1 MKKSILLIGAL
12 SLGILAFA
20 NQSLI
25 QNTFLPSV
33 ESSTP
38 IKQETKQI
46 TTNNVNTSDQQT
58 DATKEKLVEETVAEK
73 QTEKNEQPKEGN
85 SPAQPKATDQNYA
98 QYDNTRNG
106 WGFSRND
113 KHLPVEV
120 GWVGPVVTKY
130 NGIYIGNTNEKTIYL
145 TFDEGYENGYTKQI
159 LDVLKANNVKAHFFI
174 TGAYLKDQPELVKRM
189 IAEGHIVGNHS
200 VNHPSLP
207 EVSTEQVKQEIQGLE
222 SQLKQVVN
230 YDMYLLRPPRGEW
243 SERTLKI
250 TEDLGYKTVFWS
262 MAYQDWLV
270 DQQKGWQHAHN
281 HVMSNIHNGA
291 VILLHAVSSDNANAL
306 DQIIKDLKSQGY
318 SFSVI
323 KK

>member
-1 MKKSILLIGAL
+1 MKKPIILLVGAF

-20 NQSLI
+20 NQSLL
-25 QNTFLPSV
+25 QDNSVPQV
-33 ESSTP
+33 ESNVIAQQATNDNVEP
-38 IKQETKQI
+38 PAKQNKP
-46 TTNNVNTSDQQT
+46 VNE
-58 DATKEKLVEETVAEK
+58 AVKEPVAEK
-73 QTEKNEQPKEGN
+73 EIKTDKNAEPKEQT
-85 SPAQPKATDQNYA
+85 PPVQPDTDQSYA
-98 QYDNTRNG
+98 QYDNTKHG
-106 WGFSRND
+106 WGFTRND
-113 KHLPVEV
+113 QHQPPSV

-130 NGIYIGNTNEKTIYL
+130 NGFYLGNTNEKTIYL

-159 LDVLKANNVKAHFFI
+159 LDVLKANGVKAHFFI
-174 TGAYLKDQPELVKRM
+174 TAAYLKDQPELVKRM

-222 SQLKQVVN
+222 SQLNELIN
-230 YDMYLLRPPRGEW
+230 YDMYLFRPPRGEW

-250 TEDLGYKTVFWS
+250 TEDLGYKSVFWS

-270 DQQKGWQHAHN
+270 DQQKGWQYAHN

-306 DQIIKDLKSQGY
+306 DQIIKDLKSAGY
-318 SFSVI
+318 TFGVI
-323 KK
+323 GR